1 MFAGRLHHW
10 LWLCR
15 HSQVTTLNTTPSS
28 CLQPA
33 SCQTATATITTTW
46 WKISSCEWS
55 RKASVVTTPTWE
67 PLLYSFYYLRAFM
80 PLVNA
85 FPYLWAF
92 IAVAKLQEGICDF
105 HTNLSLT
112 TAVWRQWQQWSG
124 TNNNPPSGLLSAG
137 TSSAPWSS
145 WWPRITWSFTWTAPH
160 LAGGCPASPGWR
172 SATKWLTGGDVRH
185 QNLFFATVQS
195 QQPPLRT
202 VNICRPARPLAFL
215 IFMLLFFFASMP
227 EPLSVT
233 RTQTKK

>member
-33 SCQTATATITTTW
+33 SCQIATATITTTW

-55 RKASVVTTPTWE
+55 RKASVVTTPTWDL
-67 PLLYSFYYLRAFM
+67 LLYKFYYLRAFM
-80 PLVNA
+80 PLVYA
-85 FPYLWAF
+85 FPYLCAF
-92 IAVAKLQEGICDF
+92 IAVAKRQEGRCDF
-105 HTNLSLT
+105 HTNLITDNRSME
-112 TAVWRQWQQWSG
+112 QWQQWSG

-172 SATKWLTGGDVRH
+172 SATKWLTGGDVWH
-185 QNLFFATVQS
+185 QNLFL
-195 QQPPLRT
+195 PPSNHNSLLLGQW
-202 VNICRPARPLAFL
+202 ISADPQDPLPFWFL
-215 IFMLLFFFASMP
+215 CCCFFASMP

-233 RTQTKK
+233 RTQTKL